1 MILPYN
7 LANRQY
13 RCANIGWELIYGVFY
28 PLSYAETLT
37 FVPWFLIDLVI
48 VYTTLKF
55 GPEQWKHA
63 PLVANH
69 IPAILGLGSILSL
82 LMHWSFIATS
92 VSPDEAALWS
102 GFSCQVMLGA
112 SSVAQLM
119 SRNNT
124 SGHSWTI
131 W

>member
-1 MILPYN
+1 M
-7 LANRQY
+7 
-13 RCANIGWELIYGVFY
+13 FF

-48 VYTTLKF
+48 VYTTLRF

-63 PLVANH
+63 PLVAKN
-69 IPAILGLGSILSL
+69 IPTILGLGIILSI
-82 LMHWSFIATS
+82 LMHWSFIATC

-102 GFSCQVMLGA
+102 GFSCQLLLGS

-131 W
+131 WSVLNSPYV